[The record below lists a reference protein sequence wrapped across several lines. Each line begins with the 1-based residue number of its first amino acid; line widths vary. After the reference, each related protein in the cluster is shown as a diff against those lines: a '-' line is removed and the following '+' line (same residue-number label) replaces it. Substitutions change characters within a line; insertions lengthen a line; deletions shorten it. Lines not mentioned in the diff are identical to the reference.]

1 MINYKSKLGLELIIP
16 ISLLFG
22 YALFELIAEKS
33 WLGVLIIL
41 LTISFIFY
49 TFLSINYKIEK
60 EKLNVKCAFIINEN
74 IEIKSIRKITET
86 YNPLSSP
93 AASINRIEI
102 FYNKFDSILISP
114 KNKKDFIQDILKI
127 NPNIEVIYRKKKYL
141 KLEKYDI

>member
-127 NPNIEVIYRKKKYL
+127 NPNIEVIYRKKNT
-141 KLEKYDI
+141 

>member
-16 ISLLFG
+16 ISLIFG

-33 WLGVLIIL
+33 WLGVLIML
-41 LTISFIFY
+41 LTILFILY
-49 TFLSINYKIEK
+49 TFLPINYKIEK
-60 EKLNVKCAFIINEN
+60 ENLNVKCTFMINEN

-93 AASINRIEI
+93 AASIDRIEI

-127 NPNIEVIYRKKKYL
+127 NPNIKVIYRKK
-141 KLEKYDI
+141 

>member
-74 IEIKSIRKITET
+74 IEINQ
-86 YNPLSSP
+86 Y
-93 AASINRIEI
+93 
-102 FYNKFDSILISP
+102 
-114 KNKKDFIQDILKI
+114 
-127 NPNIEVIYRKKKYL
+127 
-141 KLEKYDI
+141 EK

>member
-16 ISLLFG
+16 ISLIFG

-33 WLGVLIIL
+33 WLGVLIML
-41 LTISFIFY
+41 LTISFILY

-60 EKLNVKCAFIINEN
+60 ENLNVKCTFIINEN

-93 AASINRIEI
+93 AASIDRIEI

-127 NPNIEVIYRKKKYL
+127 NPNIEVIYRKK
-141 KLEKYDI
+141 

>member
-1 MINYKSKLGLELIIP
+1 MTNYKSKLGLELIIP
-16 ISLLFG
+16 ISLIFG

-33 WLGVLIIL
+33 WLGVLIML
-41 LTISFIFY
+41 LTISFILY

-60 EKLNVKCAFIINEN
+60 ENLNVKCTFVINEN

-93 AASINRIEI
+93 AASIDRIEI

-114 KNKKDFIQDILKI
+114 KNKKDFIKDILKI
-127 NPNIEVIYRKKKYL
+127 NPNIEVIYRKK
-141 KLEKYDI
+141 

>member
-1 MINYKSKLGLELIIP
+1 MTNYKSKLCLELIIP
-16 ISLLFG
+16 ISSIFG

-33 WLGVLIIL
+33 WLGVLIML
-41 LTISFIFY
+41 LTISFILY

-60 EKLNVKCAFIINEN
+60 ENLNVKCTFVINEN

-93 AASINRIEI
+93 AASIDRIEI

-127 NPNIEVIYRKKKYL
+127 NPNIEVIYRKKQKKQL
-141 KLEKYDI
+141 T